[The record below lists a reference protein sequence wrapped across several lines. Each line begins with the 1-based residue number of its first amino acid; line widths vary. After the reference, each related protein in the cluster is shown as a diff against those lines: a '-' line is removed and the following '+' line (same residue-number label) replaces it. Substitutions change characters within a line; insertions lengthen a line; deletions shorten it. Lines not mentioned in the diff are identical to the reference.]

1 MNADEL
7 AVEVGMAAM
16 HELRDAIGKIQHC
29 VDQLSEAQ
37 VWQRPQPALNSV
49 GNLLLHL
56 AGNLTQWVVC
66 GVGGEPDHRNRAA
79 EFAAAGGI
87 SKRVLLQTVIEA
99 ANAAQAAVQ
108 RLTCSELLRVRR
120 IQGFEVTGL
129 AAIFH
134 SIPHFR
140 GHTQEIV
147 HIARTLLG
155 DRYQIQWQ
163 PTTPEEGAPL

>member
-7 AVEVGMAAM
+7 AVQVGLAARE
-16 HELRDAIGKIQHC
+16 ELRDAIGKIRHC
-29 VDQLSEAQ
+29 LDQLSEEQ
-37 VWQRPQPALNSV
+37 VWQRPQPGLNSI

-66 GVGGEPDHRNRAA
+66 GVGGERDHRNRAA
-79 EFAAAGGI
+79 EFAAEGEF
-87 SKRVLLQTVIEA
+87 SKVEMLQKVGDA
-99 ANAAQAAVQ
+99 AIAAQSVLEQ
-108 RLTCSELLRVRR
+108 LTCSELLRVRR

-134 SIPHFR
+134 SVPHFR

-155 DRYQIQWQ
+155 DRYQVQWQ
-163 PTTPEEGAPL
+163 PRTAEEGAPE